1 MHAWRW
7 LGGHVRAANGKE
19 RRGAQGLALKVRD
32 RECQVEE
39 GGGHGEAGDWGLS
52 SVGGR
57 GRGEWRV
64 GR

>member
-1 MHAWRW
+1 M
-7 LGGHVRAANGKE
+7 RAANGKE